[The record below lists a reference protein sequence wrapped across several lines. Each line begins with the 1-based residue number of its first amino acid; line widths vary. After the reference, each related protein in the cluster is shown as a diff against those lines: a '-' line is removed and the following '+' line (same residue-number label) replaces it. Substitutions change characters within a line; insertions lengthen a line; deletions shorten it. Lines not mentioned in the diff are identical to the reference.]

1 MADLKFDGISVAT
14 VGPALGHEMF
24 VDDVTLLQAEQAGQ
38 AGSPVKVFVD
48 HDESIDSLIGLLNNF
63 RIEEDQLRADLELLS
78 AHPQAEFY
86 AEILSKAPGRV
97 GFSMAFSGKPE
108 EVGDRRFARVENLVS
123 VDLVSR
129 PAANREGVFRAG
141 SEPSQVDTSAEGM
154 TENSSISTSGS
165 AYYVSAPAFNTG
177 IATSV
182 FQEAQFDAKAAIEAL
197 TAVVSKLEESV
208 AAIAADKAE
217 AVEAEVVAEE
227 VKSEEAAPA
236 PEAAELSALSAKVAE
251 LEIALAA
258 KGSEAV
264 ASNAVASE
272 DPVEQFKAASES
284 KDWKRAAQ
292 IFSANKSAI
301 YRARNARTF

>member
-1 MADLKFDGISVAT
+1 MAELKFDGISVAT

-141 SEPSQVDTSAEGM
+141 SEPVQVDTSAEGM
-154 TENSSISTSGS
+154 TENSASDK
-165 AYYVSAPAFNTG
+165 V
-177 IATSV
+177 
-182 FQEAQFDAKAAIEAL
+182 EFDAKAAIEAL
-197 TAVVSKLEESV
+197 TEVVSKLQESV
-208 AAIAADKAE
+208 EAIAADKSEPA
-217 AVEAEVVAEE
+217 EAEVVAEE
-227 VKSEEAAPA
+227 VKAVEAAPA

-301 YRARNARTF
+301 FRARNARTF

>member
-1 MADLKFDGISVAT
+1 MAELKFDGISVAT

-141 SEPSQVDTSAEGM
+141 SEPAQVDTSAEGM
-154 TENSSISTSGS
+154 TESSVTEQ
-165 AYYVSAPAFNTG
+165 V
-177 IATSV
+177 
-182 FQEAQFDAKAAIEAL
+182 EFDAKAAIEAL

-208 AAIAADKAE
+208 AAIAADKSEPA
-217 AVEAEVVAEE
+217 EAEVVAEE
-227 VKSEEAAPA
+227 VKSEEVAPA

-301 YRARNARTF
+301 YRARNAKTF

>member
-108 EVGDRRFARVENLVS
+108 EMGDRRFARVENLVS

-141 SEPSQVDTSAEGM
+141 SEPVQVDTSAEGM
-154 TENSSISTSGS
+154 TESSVTEQ
-165 AYYVSAPAFNTG
+165 V
-177 IATSV
+177 
-182 FQEAQFDAKAAIEAL
+182 EFDAKAAIEAL

-208 AAIAADKAE
+208 AAIAADKSEPA
-217 AVEAEVVAEE
+217 EAEVVAEE
-227 VKSEEAAPA
+227 AKSEEAAPA

-264 ASNAVASE
+264 ASNGAASE

-301 YRARNARTF
+301 YRARNAKNF

>member
-1 MADLKFDGISVAT
+1 MAALKFEGISVAT

-24 VDDVTLLQAEQAGQ
+24 VDDTTLLQAEQAGV

-48 HDESIDSLIGLLNNF
+48 HDESIDSLIGLLSNF

-141 SEPSQVDTSAEGM
+141 TEPLDRMHKDFKHPVDTSAEGM
-154 TENSSISTSGS
+154 TDVSIEN
-165 AYYVSAPAFNTG
+165 N
-177 IATSV
+177 
-182 FQEAQFDAKAAIEAL
+182 EAQFDAKAAFEAL
-197 TAVVSKLEESV
+197 SAKLEEVIS
-208 AAIAADKAE
+208 AIAADKSEPAE
-217 AVEAEVVAEE
+217 APAVEAEE
-227 VKSEEAAPA
+227 VKVEEAATA
-236 PEAAELSALSAKVAE
+236 VESAELSALSAKVAE

-264 ASNAVASE
+264 ASNAAASE

-301 YRARNARTF
+301 YRARNAKTF

>member
-1 MADLKFDGISVAT
+1 MAELKFDGISVAT

-129 PAANREGVFRAG
+129 PAANKEGVFRAG
-141 SEPSQVDTSAEGM
+141 SEPATIDTPAEVMDEKSAS
-154 TENSSISTSGS
+154 TET
-165 AYYVSAPAFNTG
+165 V
-177 IATSV
+177 
-182 FQEAQFDAKAAIEAL
+182 EFDAKAAIEAL
-197 TAVVSKLEESV
+197 TEVVSKLQESV
-208 AAIAADKAE
+208 EAIAADKSEPAEVE
-217 AVEAEVVAEE
+217 AVEE
-227 VKSEEAAPA
+227 VKAEEAAA
-236 PEAAELSALSAKVAE
+236 PVENEALNALSAKVAE

-258 KGSEAV
+258 KGADAISANG
-264 ASNAVASE
+264 AASE
-272 DPVEQFKAASES
+272 DPVEQFKAACEAR
-284 KDWKRAAQ
+284 DWKLCADLYGKH
-292 IFSANKSAI
+292 KSALI
-301 YRARNARTF
+301 KARNHKTF

>member
-1 MADLKFDGISVAT
+1 
-14 VGPALGHEMF
+14 

-141 SEPSQVDTSAEGM
+141 SEPAQVDTSAEGM
-154 TENSSISTSGS
+154 TESSVTEQ
-165 AYYVSAPAFNTG
+165 V
-177 IATSV
+177 
-182 FQEAQFDAKAAIEAL
+182 EFDAKAAIEAL

-208 AAIAADKAE
+208 AAIAADKSEPA
-217 AVEAEVVAEE
+217 EAEVVAEE
-227 VKSEEAAPA
+227 VKPEEAAPA
-236 PEAAELSALSAKVAE
+236 AESAELSALSAKVAE

-272 DPVEQFKAASES
+272 DPVEQFKAASEA

-292 IFSANKSAI
+292 IFTANKSAI

>member
-141 SEPSQVDTSAEGM
+141 SEPARIDTPAEVM
-154 TENSSISTSGS
+154 DQ
-165 AYYVSAPAFNTG
+165 APASTEQ
-177 IATSV
+177 V
-182 FQEAQFDAKAAIEAL
+182 EFDAKAAIEAL

-208 AAIAADKAE
+208 AAIASEKTE

-227 VKSEEAAPA
+227 VKSEEEAA

-264 ASNAVASE
+264 SSNGAASE

-301 YRARNARTF
+301 YRARNAKTF

>member
-1 MADLKFDGISVAT
+1 MAALKFDGISVAT

-141 SEPSQVDTSAEGM
+141 SEPVQVDTSAEGM
-154 TENSSISTSGS
+154 TESSVTEQ
-165 AYYVSAPAFNTG
+165 V
-177 IATSV
+177 
-182 FQEAQFDAKAAIEAL
+182 EFDAKAAIEAL

-208 AAIAADKAE
+208 AAIAADKSEPA
-217 AVEAEVVAEE
+217 EAEVVAEE
-227 VKSEEAAPA
+227 AAPA
-236 PEAAELSALSAKVAE
+236 HEPAELSALSAKVAE

-301 YRARNARTF
+301 FRARNAKNF

>member
-1 MADLKFDGISVAT
+1 MAELKFDGISVAT

-78 AHPQAEFY
+78 AHPQADFY

-108 EVGDRRFARVENLVS
+108 ELGDRRFARVENLVS

-141 SEPSQVDTSAEGM
+141 SEPAQVDTSAEGM
-154 TENSSISTSGS
+154 TESSVTEQ
-165 AYYVSAPAFNTG
+165 V
-177 IATSV
+177 
-182 FQEAQFDAKAAIEAL
+182 EFDAKAAIEAL

-208 AAIAADKAE
+208 AAIAADKSEPA
-217 AVEAEVVAEE
+217 EAEVVAEE

-264 ASNAVASE
+264 ASNGAASE

-301 YRARNARTF
+301 FRARNARTF

>member
-108 EVGDRRFARVENLVS
+108 EMGDRRFARVENLVS

-141 SEPSQVDTSAEGM
+141 SEPAQVDTSAEGM
-154 TENSSISTSGS
+154 TESSVTEQ
-165 AYYVSAPAFNTG
+165 V
-177 IATSV
+177 
-182 FQEAQFDAKAAIEAL
+182 EFDAKAAIEAL

-208 AAIAADKAE
+208 AAIAADKSEPA
-217 AVEAEVVAEE
+217 EAEVVAEE

-264 ASNAVASE
+264 ASNAIASE

>member
-1 MADLKFDGISVAT
+1 MAELKFDGISVAT

-24 VDDVTLLQAEQAGQ
+24 VDDVTLLQAEQAGR

-97 GFSMAFSGKPE
+97 GFSMAFSGRPE

-141 SEPSQVDTSAEGM
+141 SEPSKIDTPAEGM
-154 TENSSISTSGS
+154 TESSVTEQ
-165 AYYVSAPAFNTG
+165 V
-177 IATSV
+177 
-182 FQEAQFDAKAAIEAL
+182 EFDAKAAIEAL

-208 AAIAADKAE
+208 AAIAADKSEPA
-217 AVEAEVVAEE
+217 EAEVVAEE
-227 VKSEEAAPA
+227 VKSEEAAPV

-264 ASNAVASE
+264 ASNGAASE

>member
-1 MADLKFDGISVAT
+1 MAELKFDGISVAT

-97 GFSMAFSGKPE
+97 GFSMAFSGRPE
-108 EVGDRRFARVENLVS
+108 ELGEKRFARVENLVS

-141 SEPSQVDTSAEGM
+141 SEPAKIDTPTEGM
-154 TENSSISTSGS
+154 TENI
-165 AYYVSAPAFNTG
+165 VSEQ
-177 IATSV
+177 V
-182 FQEAQFDAKAAIEAL
+182 EFDAKAAIEAL
-197 TAVVSKLEESV
+197 SAVVSKLEESV

-236 PEAAELSALSAKVAE
+236 PEAADLSALSAKVAE

-264 ASNAVASE
+264 ASNGAASE

-301 YRARNARTF
+301 YRARNAKNF

>member
-1 MADLKFDGISVAT
+1 MAELKFDGISVAT

-78 AHPQAEFY
+78 AHPQADFY

-108 EVGDRRFARVENLVS
+108 EVGEKRFARVENLVS

-141 SEPSQVDTSAEGM
+141 SEPVVVDTAEKGM
-154 TENSSISTSGS
+154 TESSVTEQ
-165 AYYVSAPAFNTG
+165 V
-177 IATSV
+177 
-182 FQEAQFDAKAAIEAL
+182 EFDAKAAIEAL

-208 AAIAADKAE
+208 AAIAADKSEPA
-217 AVEAEVVAEE
+217 EAEVVAEE

-284 KDWKRAAQ
+284 KDWKRVAQ
-292 IFSANKSAI
+292 IFTANKSAI

>member
-1 MADLKFDGISVAT
+1 MAALKFEGISVAT

-24 VDDVTLLQAEQAGQ
+24 VDDTTLLQAEQAGV

-48 HDESIDSLIGLLNNF
+48 HDESIDSLIGLLSNF

-108 EVGDRRFARVENLVS
+108 EMGDRRFARVENLVS

-141 SEPSQVDTSAEGM
+141 TEPLDRMHKDFKHPVDTSAEGM
-154 TENSSISTSGS
+154 TDVSIEN
-165 AYYVSAPAFNTG
+165 N
-177 IATSV
+177 
-182 FQEAQFDAKAAIEAL
+182 EAQFDAKAAFEAL
-197 TAVVSKLEESV
+197 SAKLEEVIS
-208 AAIAADKAE
+208 AIAADKSEPAE
-217 AVEAEVVAEE
+217 APAVEAEE
-227 VKSEEAAPA
+227 VKAEEAATA
-236 PEAAELSALSAKVAE
+236 VESAELSALSAKVAE

-264 ASNAVASE
+264 SSNGAASE
-272 DPVEQFKAASES
+272 DPVEQFKAASEA
-284 KDWKRAAQ
+284 KDWKRVAQ
-292 IFSANKSAI
+292 LFSANKAAI
-301 YRARNARTF
+301 LRARNAKNF

>member
-1 MADLKFDGISVAT
+1 MAELKFDGISVAT

-141 SEPSQVDTSAEGM
+141 SEPVQVDTSAEGM
-154 TENSSISTSGS
+154 TESSVTEQ
-165 AYYVSAPAFNTG
+165 V
-177 IATSV
+177 
-182 FQEAQFDAKAAIEAL
+182 EFDAKAAIEAL

-208 AAIAADKAE
+208 AAIAADKSEPA
-217 AVEAEVVAEE
+217 EAEVVAEE
-227 VKSEEAAPA
+227 VKAEEAAPA

-272 DPVEQFKAASES
+272 DPVEQFKAASEA

>member
-1 MADLKFDGISVAT
+1 MAELKFDGISVAT

-141 SEPSQVDTSAEGM
+141 SEPVQVDTPAEGM
-154 TENSSISTSGS
+154 TESSVTEQ
-165 AYYVSAPAFNTG
+165 V
-177 IATSV
+177 
-182 FQEAQFDAKAAIEAL
+182 EFDAKAAIEAL

-208 AAIAADKAE
+208 AAISADKSEPAE
-217 AVEAEVVAEE
+217 APAVEAEE
-227 VKSEEAAPA
+227 VKAEEAAPA
-236 PEAAELSALSAKVAE
+236 VESAELSALSAKVAE

-264 ASNAVASE
+264 SSNGAASE
-272 DPVEQFKAASES
+272 DPVEQFKAASEA
-284 KDWKRAAQ
+284 KDWKRVAQ
-292 IFSANKSAI
+292 IFTANKSAI

>member
-1 MADLKFDGISVAT
+1 MAALKFEGISVAT

-24 VDDVTLLQAEQAGQ
+24 VDDTTLLQAEQAGV

-108 EVGDRRFARVENLVS
+108 ELGDRRFARVESLVS

-141 SEPSQVDTSAEGM
+141 SESLDRMHKDFQHPEVDTTAKGM
-154 TENSSISTSGS
+154 TE
-165 AYYVSAPAFNTG
+165 VSKPE
-177 IATSV
+177 
-182 FQEAQFDAKAAIEAL
+182 EAQFDAKAAIEAL
-197 TAVVSKLEESV
+197 SAVVSKLEETV
-208 AAIAADKAE
+208 AAIAADKSEPA
-217 AVEAEVVAEE
+217 EAEVVAEE
-227 VKSEEAAPA
+227 VKAEEAAPPA
-236 PEAAELSALSAKVAE
+236 ESAELSALSAKVAE

-272 DPVEQFKAASES
+272 DPVEQFKAASEA
-284 KDWKRAAQ
+284 KDWKRVAQ
-292 IFSANKSAI
+292 IFSANKGAI
-301 YRARNARTF
+301 LRARNAKTF

>member
-1 MADLKFDGISVAT
+1 MAALKFDGISVAT

-141 SEPSQVDTSAEGM
+141 SEPVQVDTPAEGM
-154 TENSSISTSGS
+154 TESSVTEQ
-165 AYYVSAPAFNTG
+165 V
-177 IATSV
+177 
-182 FQEAQFDAKAAIEAL
+182 EFDAKAAIEAL

-208 AAIAADKAE
+208 AAIAADKSEPA
-217 AVEAEVVAEE
+217 EAEVVAEE
-227 VKSEEAAPA
+227 AAPA
-236 PEAAELSALSAKVAE
+236 HEPAELSALSAKVAE

-301 YRARNARTF
+301 FRARNAKNF

>member
-1 MADLKFDGISVAT
+1 MAALKFERISVAT

-24 VDDVTLLQAEQAGQ
+24 VDDTTLLQAEQAGV

-48 HDESIDSLIGLLNNF
+48 HDESIDSLIGLLSNF

-141 SEPSQVDTSAEGM
+141 SEPFDRMHKDFKHPVDTSAEGM
-154 TENSSISTSGS
+154 TDVSIEN
-165 AYYVSAPAFNTG
+165 N
-177 IATSV
+177 
-182 FQEAQFDAKAAIEAL
+182 EAQFDAKAAFEAL
-197 TAVVSKLEESV
+197 SAKLEEVIS
-208 AAIAADKAE
+208 AIAADKSEPAE
-217 AVEAEVVAEE
+217 APAVEAEE
-227 VKSEEAAPA
+227 VKAEEAAPA
-236 PEAAELSALSAKVAE
+236 VDSAELSALSAKVAE

-264 ASNAVASE
+264 SSNGAASE
-272 DPVEQFKAASES
+272 DPVEQFKAASEA
-284 KDWKRAAQ
+284 KDWKRVAQ
-292 IFSANKSAI
+292 LFSANKAAI
-301 YRARNARTF
+301 LRARNAKNF

>member
-1 MADLKFDGISVAT
+1 MAELKFNGISVAT

-108 EVGDRRFARVENLVS
+108 EVGEKRFARVENLVS

-141 SEPSQVDTSAEGM
+141 IEPAQVDTSAEGM
-154 TENSSISTSGS
+154 TE
-165 AYYVSAPAFNTG
+165 VSQP
-177 IATSV
+177 V
-182 FQEAQFDAKAAIEAL
+182 EAQFDAKAAIDLLVASV
-197 TAVVSKLEESV
+197 AKLEETV
-208 AAIAADKAE
+208 AALAE
-217 AVEAEVVAEE
+217 RDPNAGVTPIVEESPKVEEPAAEE
-227 VKSEEAAPA
+227 AA

-301 YRARNARTF
+301 YRARNAKTF